1 MSGETATL
9 LRLIHARVVEVS
21 GTARAYQD
29 QVPAKDPRTQLPPVF
44 PYVAWRVTGFAEDEA
59 RDLGGL
65 EVDVW
70 DVNPDTAA
78 LERLADLL
86 DGDGAKT
93 SPSGLHRHRW
103 YIHDDVGAV
112 LHRVSRLSVPD
123 PDPGIKRRQLRY
135 RIQAYLV
142 RG

>member
-1 MSGETATL
+1 VSGETATL
-9 LRLIHARVVEVS
+9 FRLIHARIVELS
-21 GTARAYQD
+21 GTARVFQD
-29 QVPAKDPRTQLPPVF
+29 RAPDTDPRTRLPPVF
-44 PYVAWRVTGFAEDEA
+44 PYVVWRVTGLTEDED

-70 DVNPDTAA
+70 DDKPTTDD
-78 LERLADLL
+78 LERLADQL

-103 YIHDDVGAV
+103 YIHGDVGAI
-112 LHRVSRLSVPD
+112 LYRISRLSVPD
-123 PDPGIKRRQLRY
+123 PDPGLRRRQLRY
-135 RIQAYLV
+135 RIQTYLV